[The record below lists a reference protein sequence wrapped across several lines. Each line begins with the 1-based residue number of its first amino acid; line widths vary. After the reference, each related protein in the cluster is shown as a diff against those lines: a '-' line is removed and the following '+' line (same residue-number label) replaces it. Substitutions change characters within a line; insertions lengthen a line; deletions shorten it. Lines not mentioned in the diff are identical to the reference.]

1 VQNLFY
7 VNLLIVPLK
16 AELKS
21 VMIKKIISLLLIS
34 ISLNAQTQI
43 KEGLWRGILTLDVKK
58 QIEVPFIFNVFYA
71 DGQPTFTIFNGDEK
85 IVVDESEM
93 KNDSLFF
100 KMPVFDT
107 EFKCKVFPGMIQGV
121 WINNSKKEN
130 NVIPFSA
137 VFGQT
142 QRFRSAIITRVDFAG
157 RWETT
162 FGINSP
168 DSSKAIGVFK
178 QNKQLVTGTFLSES
192 GDYRY
197 LEGIADGKDLSL
209 SSFDGSHAYLFT
221 ATMNGRSEIV
231 GDFYSGLTTHEKF
244 KAIANPNAQLQDP
257 YSITKTVKGVPVNF
271 SFINTE
277 GKQISLADER
287 YKNKPVVVQLMGSW
301 CANCMDETAYLS
313 VIYNQYQPKGLEI
326 IALAYERTTD
336 IEKAKSTVLR
346 LKNKFGAQYEFLITG
361 LSGAANAQQSLP
373 FLASVSAFP
382 TTIYL
387 NKKHEIEKIYTGYN
401 GPATGTAY
409 LKMKESTENLLNEL
423 IK

>member
-1 VQNLFY
+1 
-7 VNLLIVPLK
+7 
-16 AELKS
+16 
-21 VMIKKIISLLLIS
+21 
-34 ISLNAQTQI
+34 
-43 KEGLWRGILTLDVKK
+43 
-58 QIEVPFIFNVFYA
+58 
-71 DGQPTFTIFNGDEK
+71 
-85 IVVDESEM
+85 
-93 KNDSLFF
+93 
-100 KMPVFDT
+100 
-107 EFKCKVFPGMIQGV
+107 
-121 WINNSKKEN
+121 WINHSKN
-130 NVIPFSA
+130 YTIPFSA

-142 QRFRSAIITRVDFAG
+142 QRFRTAVITRVDFSG

-162 FGINSP
+162 FGIGKP

-178 QNKQLVTGTFLSES
+178 QNKQLVTGTFLSET

-197 LEGIADGKDLSL
+197 LEGVADGKNLYL

-221 ATMNGRSEIV
+221 AIMDEKSQIT

-244 KAIANPNAQLQDP
+244 RAIGNNNAQLPDP
-257 YSITKTVKGVPVNF
+257 YSITKTVKDKPVTF

-277 GKQISLADER
+277 GKQISLSDER

-326 IALAYERTTD
+326 IALAYERTSD
-336 IEKAKSTVLR
+336 LEKAKSTVLR

-361 LSGAANAQQSLP
+361 LSGTVNAQKSLP
-373 FLASVSAFP
+373 FLSSVSAFP

-387 NKKHEIEKIYTGYN
+387 NKKHEVEKIYTGYS
-401 GPATGTAY
+401 GPATGAAY
-409 LKMKESTENLLNEL
+409 LKMQESTENLLNEL

>member
-1 VQNLFY
+1 
-7 VNLLIVPLK
+7 
-16 AELKS
+16 
-21 VMIKKIISLLLIS
+21 MKKIILFSLIS
-34 ISLNAQTQI
+34 ITLNAQI
-43 KEGLWRGILTLDVKK
+43 HVNEGLWRGVLTLDAKK
-58 QIEVPFIFNVFYA
+58 QLEVPFIFNVFYA
-71 DGQPTFTIFNGDEK
+71 DGQPTLTIFNGDEK

-93 KNDSLFF
+93 KDDSLFF

-107 EFKCKVFPGMIQGV
+107 EFRCKVFPGLIQGI
-121 WINNSKKEN
+121 WINHSKKEN

-142 QRFRSAIITRVDFAG
+142 QRFRTAVITRVEFAG

-162 FGINSP
+162 FGVGTP

-178 QNKQLVTGTFLSES
+178 QNRQIVTGTFLSET

-197 LEGIADGKDLSL
+197 LEGVADGKNLYL

-221 ATMNGRSEIV
+221 ATMNEKSEIF

-244 KAIANPNAQLQDP
+244 KAIANPNAQLADP
-257 YSITKTVKGVPVNF
+257 YSITKTVKGAPVTI

-277 GKQISLADER
+277 GKQISLTDDR
-287 YKNKPVVVQLMGSW
+287 YKNKPVVIQLMGSW

-313 VIYNQYQPKGLEI
+313 VLYNQYQPKGLEI

-336 IEKAKSTVLR
+336 IEKAKNTVLR

-361 LSGAANAQQSLP
+361 LSGAANAQKSLP
-373 FLASVSAFP
+373 FLSSVSAFP

-387 NKKHEIEKIYTGYN
+387 NKNHEVEKIYTGFS
-401 GPATGTAY
+401 GPATGAAY
-409 LKMKESTENLLNEL
+409 TKMKESTENLINEL

>member
-1 VQNLFY
+1 MKKTILFIFLY
-7 VNLLIVPLK
+7 SALT
-16 AELKS
+16 
-21 VMIKKIISLLLIS
+21 
-34 ISLNAQTQI
+34 AQTHI
-43 KEGLWRGILTLDVKK
+43 NEGLWRGVLTLDAKK

-71 DGQPTFTIFNGDEK
+71 DGQPTLTIFNGDEK
-85 IVVDESEM
+85 IVVDESEI

-107 EFKCKVFPGMIQGV
+107 EFKCKIFPGLIQGV
-121 WINNSKKEN
+121 WINNSKKDN
-130 NVIPFSA
+130 NIIPFSA

-142 QRFRSAIITRVDFAG
+142 QRFKTVVITRVEFAG

-162 FGINSP
+162 FGTGTP

-178 QNKQLVTGTFLSES
+178 QNKQLVTGTFLSET

-197 LEGIADGKDLSL
+197 LEGVADGKNLYL

-221 ATMNGRSEIV
+221 GILNEKEEIY
-231 GDFYSGLTTHEKF
+231 GDFYAGLTTHQKF
-244 KAIANPNAQLQDP
+244 KAIRNNNAQLPDP
-257 YSITKTVKGVPVNF
+257 YSITKTIKGQPVDF

-277 GKQISLADER
+277 GKQISLSDEQ
-287 YKNKPVVVQLMGSW
+287 YKNKPVIVQLMGSW

-313 VIYNQYQPKGLEI
+313 VLYNQYQPKGLEI

-336 IEKAKSTVLR
+336 IEKAKSTVLH
-346 LKNKFGAQYEFLITG
+346 LKNKFGAQYQFLLTG
-361 LSGAANAQQSLP
+361 LSGTANAQKSLP
-373 FLASVSAFP
+373 FLSTVSAFP

-387 NKKHEIEKIYTGYN
+387 NKKHEVEKIYTGYS
-401 GPATGTAY
+401 GPATGSAY
-409 LKMKESTENLLNEL
+409 IKMKESTENLLNEL